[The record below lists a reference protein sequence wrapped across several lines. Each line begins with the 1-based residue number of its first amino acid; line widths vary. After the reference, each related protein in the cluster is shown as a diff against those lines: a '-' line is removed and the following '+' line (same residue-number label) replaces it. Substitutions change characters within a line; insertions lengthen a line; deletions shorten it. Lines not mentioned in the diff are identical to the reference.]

1 MRPGGENPIN
11 RGERAPTRSRKVRA
25 CASDVN
31 GLTDVDEKS
40 RNRARS
46 RFYRGT
52 RIARRYVTPTSASRS
67 RIPCTDCRWRDP
79 PPPGRLARRS
89 SLTITSSISCMTH
102 GTQLLA
108 RNCRLIGVTSGKFHC
123 VLARRDGKL
132 TQLWRNPRKFQH
144 DRWNIREV
152 HFPRRKITY
161 IHYLTRS
168 LSICKSI
175 ITCPKLYYFF
185 NDSIL
190 NISHFIFIAQ
200 KK

>member
-1 MRPGGENPIN
+1 MKNREIAHVLGFTGVPG
-11 RGERAPTRSRKVRA
+11 SR
-25 CASDVN
+25 DVTS
-31 GLTDVDEKS
+31 L
-40 RNRARS
+40 RRARLVLG
-46 RFYRGT
+46 YRVPIVDGGIH
-52 RIARRYVTPTSASRS
+52 RLPDASPVDR
-67 RIPCTDCRWRDP
+67 
-79 PPPGRLARRS
+79 GRS

-102 GTQLLA
+102 GTQLLT

-132 TQLWRNPRKFQH
+132 TQLWRNSRKFQH

-200 KK
+200 KKIFLTHYDC